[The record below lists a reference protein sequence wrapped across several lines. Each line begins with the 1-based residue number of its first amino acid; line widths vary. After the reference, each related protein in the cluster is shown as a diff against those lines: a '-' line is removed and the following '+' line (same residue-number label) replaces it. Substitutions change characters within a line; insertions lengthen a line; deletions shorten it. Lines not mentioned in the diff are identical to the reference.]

1 MTGQILPHVPG
12 LIVMDLADPSLDR
25 DAAYA
30 HLQQVKVMHL
40 RYFPT
45 YPHMLDELESW
56 FVHGW
61 PDPEVRVHVWL
72 GLLDGEPALECIMHV
87 NLRRQ
92 VMLTHYLAAIPALR
106 RRAGRGWLTDVTAEW
121 VRTGQAD
128 CAGVGR
134 DLWAVMAEVPPEH
147 LHKWL
152 RSGFGHIGIDYAE
165 PLGGRY
171 RQLDR
176 PPLYSRMWP
185 ILLVTEAGRQQPY
198 PEVARRG
205 LAAFL
210 RDYYLVPEADP
221 RGAAMFAA
229 AADCDGPTI
238 SQSWAARMLV
248 GPAG

>member
-1 MTGQILPHVPG
+1 MGPDLLTDVPG
-12 LIVMDLADPSLDR
+12 LVIVDLADPSLHR
-25 DAAYA
+25 DVAYGY
-30 HLQQVKVMHL
+30 LQQVKGMHL
-40 RYFPT
+40 RYFPN

-56 FVHGW
+56 FIRGW

-72 GLLDGEPALECIMHV
+72 GLLDGEPSLECIMHV

-92 VMLTHYLAAIPALR
+92 VMLTHYLAAEPALR
-106 RRAGRGWLTDVTAEW
+106 RRAGRGWLTTVTAAW

-128 CAGVGR
+128 CEAAGR

-152 RSGFGHIGIDYAE
+152 RCGFGYIGIDYAE

-176 PPLYSRMWP
+176 TPLWSPMYP

-198 PEVARRG
+198 ATVAQRG
-205 LAAFL
+205 LGAFL
-210 RDYYLVPEADP
+210 RDYYLVPPDDP
-221 RGAAMFAA
+221 RAAAMFAA
-229 AADCDGPTI
+229 AAHRDVPAI
-238 SQSWAARMLV
+238 SQSWADRSLV
-248 GPAG
+248 SPAG